1 MISIEYILLGIAVLL
16 LVSIFASKASGRV
29 GVPALLL
36 FLAVGML
43 AGSEGP
49 GRIDFD
55 NAYLAQTLGVVALV
69 FILFAGGIETE
80 WKSVRPVLGKALAL
94 STVGV
99 LLTALLVGLFAKF
112 VLGFS
117 FLSGVLLG
125 AIVSSTDAAAV
136 FVVLRSRSVSL
147 KGQLRP
153 LLELESGS
161 NDPMAVFLTI
171 GLTSLLANPSYSLVS
186 LVPMFFQQMAV
197 GGLLGYALGRGM
209 ALVINRIRLEYE
221 GLYTVLL
228 LALVMLTYGAS
239 SSLGG
244 NGFLAVYLSGL
255 VLGRYDF
262 IHKQSLI
269 RFHDGVAWLMQIAMF
284 LTLGLLVF
292 PSRLLPV
299 MGTGLLV
306 SLFLMLVAR
315 PVSVFLTMY
324 FTDLK
329 WRELL
334 MISWVGLRGAVPI
347 ILATFP
353 LLGGVPHAEVIFNL
367 VFFIVITS
375 VLLQGTTLPLVARL
389 LKVDAPMEIERP
401 LELVDAEGLKARSKM
416 VEIRIPGD
424 SPATGKQIVELG
436 LPKEALVL
444 LIDRGDEFLM
454 PRGSTQLEA
463 GDTMLLLADK
473 HSRDEVRDILG
484 SPHRTET
491 GAEEMKEE

>member
-16 LVSIFASKASGRV
+16 LLSIFASKASGRV

-49 GRIDFD
+49 GGIHFED
-55 NAYLAQTLGVVALV
+55 AYLAQTLGVVALV

-136 FVVLRSRSVSL
+136 FVVLRSKSVSL

-171 GLTSLLANPSYSLVS
+171 GLTSLLANPSFSFVS

-197 GGLLGYALGRGM
+197 GGLLGYAMGRGM

-228 LALVMLTYGAS
+228 LALVVLTYGAS

-353 LLGGVPHAEVIFNL
+353 LLGGVPQAEMIFNL

-389 LKVDAPMEIERP
+389 LKVDLPMDVERP
-401 LELVDAEGLKARSKM
+401 LELVDAEGLKARTKM

-424 SPATGKQIVELG
+424 SPATGKRIVELG

-444 LIDRGDEFLM
+444 LIDRGDEFVM

-463 GDTMLLLADK
+463 GDTMLVLADK
-473 HSRDEVRDILG
+473 QSRDEVRDILG
-484 SPHRTET
+484 SPHGTET
-491 GAEEMKEE
+491 GDEKMTE